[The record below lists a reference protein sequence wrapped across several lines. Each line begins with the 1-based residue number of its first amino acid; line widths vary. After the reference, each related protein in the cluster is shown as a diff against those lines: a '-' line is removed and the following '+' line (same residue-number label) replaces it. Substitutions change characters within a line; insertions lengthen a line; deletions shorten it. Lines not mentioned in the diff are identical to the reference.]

1 MKETILSYLPPE
13 HREHLYYY
21 PTLPS
26 TNTEAKALARQGA
39 AHGTAVVAA
48 MQTGG
53 RGRMGRSFI
62 SPEGSVYLSVI
73 LRPQLPAQDL
83 MHLTCAAAV
92 AAVNAIAAVT
102 GIQPGIKWIN
112 DLVLN
117 GKKLGGILTELSIDP
132 KTQLAEFAIIGI
144 GINCVQVPPEVA
156 DMATC
161 LDIDPAILC
170 ARLIEELSRMDLAN
184 KAAML
189 ASYRSHCITLG
200 QQVKIMG
207 SKAQGKALDV
217 DENGGLLIKLTDGSQ
232 ITVDSG
238 EVSVRGLYG
247 YV

>member
-1 MKETILSYLPPE
+1 MKESILSHLPPE
-13 HREHLYYY
+13 CREQLYYY

-48 MQTGG
+48 MQTDG
-53 RGRMGRSFI
+53 RGRMGRSFF

-92 AAVNAIAAVT
+92 AAVNAIAALT

-144 GINCVQVPPEVA
+144 GVNCTHVPPEVA

-161 LDIDPAILC
+161 LDIDPAVLC
-170 ARLIEELSRMDLAN
+170 AKLIEELSRMELAD

-200 QQVKIMG
+200 QQVKISG
-207 SKAQGKALDV
+207 SQLQGEALDV
-217 DENGGLLIKLTDGSQ
+217 DENGGLIIRLTDGRQ

-247 YV
+247 YM